1 MTIKNADKILTE
13 LEGIAMY
20 TDYDIDADANYR
32 EACRIVTEADW
43 YSRDIKGFEL
53 DEFNRLVKAVNEAME
68 EV

>member
-20 TDYDIDADANYR
+20 NDYDIDADANYC

-43 YSRDIKGFEL
+43 YGRDINSFEL